1 MMDAA
6 TSDAATAPAPAPPRR
21 RVHWSLRWLAGMVAG
36 LLLFVA
42 VVVFGVDT
50 DAGHRFIVD
59 RIGEIRPTSGLRIH
73 IGRIDGSIWR
83 HTRIRDLRLSDP
95 QGIFLEA
102 RTVELDWRP
111 GRWLAHRLHVDRLSS
126 DLVTLR
132 RLPKLRPGRPGAPII
147 PGYRIHIGALDLRL
161 RLEPGV
167 AGPESRLV
175 HLVGQADT
183 GHGRAVIGVRAR
195 SSAGDRLVLALD
207 TEPDRDVFDL
217 DARLLSPADGVVP
230 GLFGARRPVA
240 MLIDGTGRWTG
251 WHGRARLNISG
262 QRIADLALT
271 EAHDHYAL
279 SGRIRPETITHGKL
293 QRLTRPLIQVTGGA
307 HYKDRRLDGTLKL
320 ASTALTLSAKGEI
333 DLAHSAFDPLTVDL
347 ALLKPAAL
355 FPNMT
360 GREIKLHSEFRGAFG
375 TAAYRYAA
383 SSPHFAFDDN
393 GFEDVRAEG
402 AGHLGGKE
410 LTLPIRFTARRVTGV
425 GDVAGGIL
433 ANLSVQGTLHVT
445 TKLLTGEGLALKSD
459 KLGGKLALL
468 VDLDTGRY
476 AVDLSGGLQRYLIPG
491 LGIVDVLTELKV
503 VPGAGDHG
511 TLVQGRGRAWV
522 RRFDNVFLRSLAGG
536 LPVLDTQLTR
546 TPDGIVH
553 FAGLKLTAPSISIT
567 GSGLRQRDGR
577 FQFNG
582 QGTQAVY
589 GLFKLALDGP
599 IDHPK
604 IGLLL
609 DHPVDALGLQA
620 VKLDLDPIDGGFTM
634 TAAGGSTLGAF
645 TGSGAILTPPGAPTV
660 VRVDALNVS
669 GTKASGQ
676 LRSDPGG
683 FTGQLVLAG
692 GGLSG
697 TLDFAPVGGN
707 QHIAAHIAADHA
719 TLAGDFGASVRR
731 GHVDAELLLDP
742 AGTHVDATVAAQGL
756 QRGPLS
762 LARLAANAKLVGG
775 QGELKASIAGS
786 RGRAFAFQTDTTIAA
801 DRFTVRGQGQIDGHP
816 VSLATAAELR
826 HVGDQWILSPTSLS
840 FAGGNAT
847 VTGRFGAQTTAFE
860 ASLDAMPLSVL
871 DIFKPGLGLS
881 GAATGRMN
889 YAQATPGA
897 LPSGRADL
905 RIRGL
910 SRAGLVLSS
919 KPVDLGVT
927 AVMGDGKVAARAV
940 AASGETVIGRA
951 QARLGPIGGG
961 GSVADRLLAA
971 PLFAQLRYNGPID
984 TLWRLSGI
992 ETIDLSGP
1000 VAIGADVG
1008 GTMRDPVIRGSLATS
1023 AARIESATTG
1033 TIIEGI
1039 HAHGRFDGSRLL
1051 IDQFAGSTKDNG
1063 SLTGHASF
1071 DFAGARGLGMD
1082 IALDAKHAVL
1092 LARDDIGATVTGP
1105 LTIISDGRGGTIA
1118 GNVRLDKSSYRF
1130 GKASAQAVPRLAV
1143 HELNRP
1149 DEDEGGGPEPSPWSL
1164 DLTTDAHNLL
1174 FVRGLGLDSEW
1185 RAKLVLKGR
1194 LDDPVISG
1202 RADLVRGNY
1211 EFAGRRFDLDRGIIR
1226 FTGTQPVDPAL
1237 DIVANASIQGV
1248 NASIHVSGTGTKPDI
1263 AFTSVPA
1270 LPEDELLSRLLFG
1283 TSIANLSA
1291 PEALQLAGAVAAL
1304 RNGNGKGIG
1313 LDPINAIR
1321 RVAGLDRLRIE
1332 SADVT
1337 TGQKTSIAAG
1347 KYIGKR
1353 TYVELVTDGQ
1363 GYSATR
1369 VEFQVTRWLSLL
1381 STISTI
1387 GRQSANVRISKDY

>member
-1 MMDAA
+1 MMDVT
-6 TSDAATAPAPAPPRR
+6 TSDAATAPAPTPPRR
-21 RVHWSLRWLAGMVAG
+21 RVHWSLRWLGGIVVA
-36 LLLFVA
+36 LLLFVTA
-42 VVVFGVDT
+42 VVLGVDT

-59 RIGEIRPTSGLRIH
+59 RIGELRLASGLRIQ

-132 RLPKLRPGRPGAPII
+132 RLPKLRPGKPGAPII

-161 RLEPGV
+161 RLNPGV

-183 GHGRAVIGVRAR
+183 GRGRAVIGVRAR

-207 TEPDRDVFDL
+207 TEPNRDLFDL

-240 MLIDGTGRWTG
+240 MLIDGTGRWAG
-251 WHGRARLNISG
+251 WHGRARLSVSG
-262 QRIADLALT
+262 QRIADLAIT
-271 EAHDHYAL
+271 EARDHYAL
-279 SGRIRPETITHGKL
+279 FGRIRPETITHGKL
-293 QRLTRPLIQVTGGA
+293 QRLTRPLIQVAGGA
-307 HYKDRRLDGTLKL
+307 HYKDRRIDGTLKL
-320 ASTALTLSAKGEI
+320 ASAALTLAAKGEI
-333 DLAHSAFDPLTVDL
+333 DLAHGAFDPLRVDF

-360 GREIKLHSEFRGAFG
+360 GREIRLHSEFRGAFA
-375 TAAYRYAA
+375 TASYRYTA
-383 SSPHFAFDDN
+383 SSPHFAFDN
-393 GFEDVRAEG
+393 TGFEEVRAEG
-402 AGHLGGKE
+402 AGRLGGGKG

-433 ANLSVQGTLHVT
+433 ANLSVQGTLHAT

-468 VDLDTGRY
+468 VDLVTGRY
-476 AVDLSGGLQRYLIPG
+476 TVDLSGGLQRYLIPG
-491 LGIVDVLTELKV
+491 LGIVDVLTELKA
-503 VPGAGDHG
+503 VPGVGNHG

-546 TPDGIVH
+546 TPDGVVH

-577 FQFNG
+577 FQFSG

-589 GLFKLALDGP
+589 GAFRLALDGP

-620 VKLDLDPIDGGFTM
+620 VKLDLDPIDGGF
-634 TAAGGSTLGAF
+634 AAKATGGSMLGDF
-645 TGSGAILTPPGAPTV
+645 TGSGTILTPPGAPTV
-660 VRVDALNVS
+660 VHVDALSVS
-669 GTKASGQ
+669 GTTATGQ

-683 FTGQLVLAG
+683 FTGQLALAG
-692 GGLSG
+692 GGLTG
-697 TLDFAPVGGN
+697 TLGFVPASGN

-719 TLAGDFGASVRR
+719 TLGGDFGASVRR

-742 AGTHVDATVAAQGL
+742 AGTHVDVTVAALGL
-756 QRGPLS
+756 QRGSLS
-762 LARLAANAKLVGG
+762 LARLAANARLVGG
-775 QGELKASIAGS
+775 MGELRASIAGS

-801 DRFTVRGQGQIDGHP
+801 DRYTVRGQGQIDGNP
-816 VSLATAAELR
+816 VSLATSAELR
-826 HVGDQWILSPTSLS
+826 HVGDQWVLSPSSLS
-840 FAGGNAT
+840 FAGGSAT
-847 VTGRFGAQTTAFE
+847 VAGRFGTQATAFE
-860 ASLDAMPLSVL
+860 ASLDAMPLSML

-889 YAQATPGA
+889 YAQSAPGA

-919 KPVDLGVT
+919 KPVDLGLT

-984 TLWRLSGI
+984 TIWRLSGI

-1000 VAIGADVG
+1000 VAIGADIG
-1008 GTMRDPVIRGSLATS
+1008 GTLHDPVIRGSLATS

-1033 TIIEGI
+1033 TVIEGI

-1063 SLTGHASF
+1063 SLTGHANF
-1071 DFAGARGLGMD
+1071 DFRGRARPRHGYRAGREARRAARPRRYRRD
-1082 IALDAKHAVL
+1082 RHRAAHHHAPTGGA
-1092 LARDDIGATVTGP
+1092 ARSQATST
-1105 LTIISDGRGGTIA
+1105 
-1118 GNVRLDKSSYRF
+1118 LDKSSYRF
-1130 GKASAQAVPRLAV
+1130 GKAAAQGVPASCRARAQPGRTRTRAAARR
-1143 HELNRP
+1143 HRP
-1149 DEDEGGGPEPSPWSL
+1149 GRC
-1164 DLTTDAHNLL
+1164 DLTTDARNQL

-1185 RAKLVLKGR
+1185 RAKLVIKAARSTIRRSPAAPIWCAAITNSPGGASISIAASSASPARGR
-1194 LDDPVISG
+1194 SIPRSTSSPTPTSRASTPRSMSRAPAPSPISTSPACPRCPRTNCSRGCCSAPRSPTCRRPRRCSSPARWRRCAMATARARPRSDQRDPPRG
-1202 RADLVRGNY
+1202 RARP
-1211 EFAGRRFDLDRGIIR
+1211 AAHRARRRDDRR
-1226 FTGTQPVDPAL
+1226 RRPRSRR
-1237 DIVANASIQGV
+1237 ANISA
-1248 NASIHVSGTGTKPDI
+1248 
-1263 AFTSVPA
+1263 
-1270 LPEDELLSRLLFG
+1270 
-1283 TSIANLSA
+1283 SA
-1291 PEALQLAGAVAAL
+1291 PMWSSSPTG
-1304 RNGNGKGIG
+1304 R
-1313 LDPINAIR
+1313 AIR
-1321 RVAGLDRLRIE
+1321 RRASSSR
-1332 SADVT
+1332 
-1337 TGQKTSIAAG
+1337 
-1347 KYIGKR
+1347 
-1353 TYVELVTDGQ
+1353 
-1363 GYSATR
+1363 
-1369 VEFQVTRWLSLL
+1369 
-1381 STISTI
+1381 
-1387 GRQSANVRISKDY
+1387 